1 MIKEKM
7 IELNND
13 LIDYASIV
21 ESMINKSIKGLL
33 DKNENLLREVM
44 LKDEEEVNKLET
56 YMDREITEFIAQY
69 EPKAV
74 DLRRALMMF
83 KMSNDLERIGDHA
96 VNICESA
103 TFLIERPQ
111 LKSFDD
117 LPAMAEAV
125 IEMLKKSIES
135 FVTMNAVLAEEVCKM
150 DDAIDEARKRISD
163 ELSEIMRLD
172 STSIDRAMH
181 LNRIAGNLERIAD
194 LSTNIGEDVI
204 FIHSGRVI
212 KHNKNIKG

>member
-96 VNICESA
+96 FNICESA
-103 TFLIERPQ
+103 GFLIERPQ
-111 LKSFDD
+111 VKSFEN
-117 LPAMAEAV
+117 LPGMAEGV
-125 IEMLKKSIES
+125 MDMLRESIES
-135 FVTMNAVLAEEVCKM
+135 FVKMDAVLAEKVCRM
-150 DDAIDEARKRISD
+150 DDAVDEAREKISK
-163 ELSEIMRLD
+163 ELMEIMTAD
-172 STSIDRAMH
+172 PSAIERAMH

-204 FIHSGRVI
+204 FIQSGRVI
-212 KHNKNIKG
+212 KHNKNI